1 MSRRYY
7 RGREEEAV
15 SPVIATILMVA
26 ITVVLAGTL
35 YVWAASLAESNT
47 DGSLSLYTFD
57 AKEALGTPTEATD
70 DNLAIITMNQGQ
82 DTTWAVL
89 SVKLSINGAA
99 STTCAVPGQ
108 TGGSCVVVDSSNDAS
123 MWSVGEDVTVLENG
137 ADLCSDSNCEMT
149 FSITNVR
156 TGQSLAKTSTGSS
169 LDAYTTPDNSDGD
182 VSDIQDSIT
191 IQGTSVLYSSQID
204 IAGFQ
209 IVHDDCINLDTAITE
224 TAFTLTNSQD
234 VVIAVS
240 LTGSTMSAGSG
251 TLLEEVGQITDDCIL
266 DYILVDSIGNII
278 DSGANIDY
286 TAVTTV
292 SNTVMIIDAILSGNA
307 HEETNTDFDL
317 NQDGNINVFDVIIS
331 LNQIV
336 EDNSNSDVCLADS
349 DCMAGGYCMNG
360 ACVYDDQDMDGV
372 SDSQDNCP
380 QNANADQADAD
391 QDDTGDSCDST
402 PFGPLTT
409 YYLDADGDTYGDASQ
424 TTEAYDQPSGYVTN
438 ANDCDDNDNT
448 LGDITNDADCD
459 GVITPSDCDD
469 GDNTLGDI
477 QDDADCDGVVTAD
490 DCDDYDATVYMLN
503 SEGNCA
509 PEPTY
514 TVVGL
519 DQTSGVNI
527 VGGNYVF
534 NDGVTYDPYLQY
546 GLGTGT
552 FVLTGIPTNHPF
564 AILNYGSSDIQYTG
578 DSTTQSTEF
587 VDGVTYDF
595 FYGDV
600 TITVTGNF
608 GTVSV
613 YCPYHGYMGGENL
626 FVYDSQYDI
635 ADTTPPVITVLGNN
649 PVTIEVGS
657 TYIDAGATADGGE
670 IVTSSGTVD
679 TNTVGAYTITYSA
692 TDSSGNQGTAT
703 RTVYVVDTNAPVITV
718 LGDNP
723 ATVELGSTY
732 SDAGATA
739 DGGETVTTSG
749 TVDTNTVGVYTI
761 TYTATDSSGNQG
773 IATRTVNVVDTTA
786 PVITVLGND
795 PETVEVGSTYTDAGA
810 TADGGETVTS
820 SGTVDTNTV
829 GDYTITYTAT
839 DSSNNAATATRTV
852 NVVDTTAPVMTLVGS
867 NPIDV
872 EAATTYTDAGATAQD
887 NYDGDIT
894 SSITTTNNIDMNT
907 VGTYSVIYNV
917 VDANGN
923 SAVPLIRTV
932 NVVDTTAPVI
942 TIIGSNPV
950 DIQVGSVYNDA
961 GATAADTLDG
971 DLSSSITVVNNV
983 DTNTVGTYT
992 VTYDVTD
999 SAGNQATQAVRTV
1012 NVNSAPNTP
1021 PSVDS
1026 VSLST
1031 SSSDGLVY
1039 SDVTLTCSSTVSDA
1053 DGDAVTTSTT
1063 WTADGNQIGTG
1074 SSITLTTTLVD
1085 IGDSVFCTV
1094 TPNDG
1099 TTDGSSVSSTAV
1111 TVSNYAPTINSVT
1124 IDNTSPTVGDTLT
1137 CSATSSDTEGHSL
1150 TTTYTWYVNSVEQS
1164 PTSPTFDTTGLS
1176 DNDVIYCSAR
1186 VEDTYGAAAVQQSST
1201 VTVTASSGPTTHY
1214 IDIVNFAFSPS
1225 SITISVGDTIIWT
1238 NYDSSSHTVTSDDGL
1253 FNSGGIS
1260 QSNTWSY
1267 TFTSAGTFGY
1277 HCSPH
1282 PGMTGT
1288 VIVQ

>member
-47 DGSLSLYTFD
+47 DGSLSLYTF
-57 AKEALGTPTEATD
+57 EARESPSSPTVNAD
-70 DNLAIITMNQGQ
+70 DGLAILTMTRGEP
-82 DTTWAVL
+82 TSWSVL
-89 SVKLSINGAA
+89 SVQLSVNGAA
-99 STTCAVPGQ
+99 SVACAVPGQ
-108 TGGSCVVVDSSNDAS
+108 TNGNCVVVDSSNDLS
-123 MWSVGEDVTVLENG
+123 SWTSGEEVTVFENG
-137 ADLCSDSNCEMT
+137 VDLCSDDNCEMT
-149 FSITNVR
+149 FSISNLR
-156 TGQSLAKTSTGSS
+156 TGQSLAKTSTGATTDATSGGYTNPTDTDENDDTSGDSS
-169 LDAYTTPDNSDGD
+169 QGGDDSD
-182 VSDIQDSIT
+182 
-191 IQGTSVLYSSQID
+191 QGTD
-204 IAGFQ
+204 
-209 IVHDDCINLDTAITE
+209 
-224 TAFTLTNSQD
+224 
-234 VVIAVS
+234 
-240 LTGSTMSAGSG
+240 
-251 TLLEEVGQITDDCIL
+251 
-266 DYILVDSIGNII
+266 
-278 DSGANIDY
+278 
-286 TAVTTV
+286 
-292 SNTVMIIDAILSGNA
+292 
-307 HEETNTDFDL
+307 
-317 NQDGNINVFDVIIS
+317 
-331 LNQIV
+331 
-336 EDNSNSDVCLADS
+336 DNSNSDQCTAS
-349 DCMAGGYCMNG
+349 SECMQGGYCMNG
-360 ACVYDDQDMDGV
+360 VCVYNDQDIDGIA
-372 SDSQDNCP
+372 DEQDNCP

-391 QDDTGDSCDST
+391 EDGTGDACDAT
-402 PFGPLTT
+402 PYGPMTT
-409 YYLDADGDTYGDASQ
+409 YYADTDGDTYGDANQPTDAYTQPAGYVTNSDDCNDQDASLNLLNSLGNCAPEPATYTYYRDADGDTYGDITQ
-424 TTEAYDQPSGYVTN
+424 TTQATSQPAGYVTN
-438 ANDCDDNDNT
+438 
-448 LGDITNDADCD
+448 
-459 GVITPSDCDD
+459 S
-469 GDNTLGDI
+469 
-477 QDDADCDGVVTAD
+477 D
-490 DCDDYDATVYMLN
+490 DCDDTDSTLNLLN
-503 SEGNCA
+503 SNGDCA

-578 DSTTQSTEF
+578 DSTTQSTDI

-595 FYGDV
+595 FHGDV

-657 TYIDAGATADGGE
+657 TYTDAGATADGGE
-670 IVTSSGTVD
+670 IVTSSGAVD

-732 SDAGATA
+732 TDAGATA

-810 TADGGETVTS
+810 TADGGETVTA

-829 GDYTITYTAT
+829 GVYTITYTAT
-839 DSSNNAATATRTV
+839 DISNNAATATRTV

-907 VGTYSVIYNV
+907 IGTYSVIYNV

-932 NVVDTTAPVI
+932 NVVDTTAPLI
-942 TIIGSNPV
+942 TIIGPNPV

-983 DTNTVGTYT
+983 DANTVGTYT

-999 SAGNQATQAVRTV
+999 SAGNQAVQAVRTV

-1026 VSLST
+1026 VTLSPT
-1031 SSSDGLVY
+1031 TAYTNDLITANAVFSDSDGQ
-1039 SDVTLTCSSTVSDA
+1039 TVSGDFVWHVVDSA
-1053 DGDAVTTSTT
+1053 TGLDTVVQTGSDNTLNGASFFDKDDAVY
-1063 WTADGNQIGTG
+1063 
-1074 SSITLTTTLVD
+1074 V
-1085 IGDSVFCTV
+1085 VV

-1099 TTDGSSVSSTAV
+1099 VDDGTSFTSLSITIANSAPSAPSVSISPDPAESGV
-1111 TVSNYAPTINSVT
+1111 DDLVCTVDVLSNDA
-1124 IDNTSPTVGDTLT
+1124 DGDTIAYT
-1137 CSATSSDTEGHSL
+1137 YVWRDDSGTVQQTTTESTDTSDTYFGSGTSVGTWSCEITAFDGTDYASPV
-1150 TTTYTWYVNSVEQS
+1150 TTTVIVNPP
-1164 PTSPTFDTTGLS
+1164 PT
-1176 DNDVIYCSAR
+1176 A
-1186 VEDTYGAAAVQQSST
+1186 
-1201 VTVTASSGPTTHY
+1201 PTTHY
-1214 IDIVNFAFSPS
+1214 IDIENFAFSPS
-1225 SITISVGDTIIWT
+1225 SITINVGDTIIWT
-1238 NYDSSSHTVTSDDGL
+1238 NNDAASHTVTSDDGL

-1267 TFTSAGTFGY
+1267 TFNSAGTFGY
-1277 HCSPH
+1277 HCAPH

>member
-47 DGSLSLYTFD
+47 DGSLSLYTF
-57 AKEALGTPTEATD
+57 EARESPSSPTVNAD
-70 DNLAIITMNQGQ
+70 DGLAILTMTRGEP
-82 DTTWAVL
+82 TSWSVL
-89 SVKLSINGAA
+89 SVQLSVNGAA
-99 STTCAVPGQ
+99 SVACAVPGQ
-108 TGGSCVVVDSSNDAS
+108 TNGNCVVVDSSNDLS
-123 MWSVGEDVTVLENG
+123 SWTSGEEVTVFENG
-137 ADLCSDSNCEMT
+137 VDLCSDENCEMT
-149 FSITNVR
+149 FSISNLR
-156 TGQSLAKTSTGSS
+156 TGQSLAKTSTGATT
-169 LDAYTTPDNSDGD
+169 DATSGGYTTPTDTDENDDTSGDSSQGGDDSD
-182 VSDIQDSIT
+182 
-191 IQGTSVLYSSQID
+191 QGTD
-204 IAGFQ
+204 
-209 IVHDDCINLDTAITE
+209 
-224 TAFTLTNSQD
+224 
-234 VVIAVS
+234 
-240 LTGSTMSAGSG
+240 
-251 TLLEEVGQITDDCIL
+251 
-266 DYILVDSIGNII
+266 
-278 DSGANIDY
+278 
-286 TAVTTV
+286 
-292 SNTVMIIDAILSGNA
+292 
-307 HEETNTDFDL
+307 
-317 NQDGNINVFDVIIS
+317 
-331 LNQIV
+331 
-336 EDNSNSDVCLADS
+336 DNSNSDQCTAS
-349 DCMAGGYCMNG
+349 SECMQGGYCMNG
-360 ACVYDDQDMDGV
+360 VCVYNDQDIDGIA
-372 SDSQDNCP
+372 DDQDNCP

-391 QDDTGDSCDST
+391 QDGTGDACDAT
-402 PFGPLTT
+402 PYGPMTT
-409 YYLDADGDTYGDASQ
+409 YYADADGDTYGDANQ
-424 TTEAYDQPSGYVTN
+424 PTDAYTQPAGYVTN
-438 ANDCDDNDNT
+438 SDDCNDQDASLNLLNSLGNCAPEPATYTYYRDADGDT
-448 LGDITNDADCD
+448 YGDITQTTQATSQPA
-459 GVITPSDCDD
+459 GY
-469 GDNTLGDI
+469 
-477 QDDADCDGVVTAD
+477 VTNSD
-490 DCDDYDATVYMLN
+490 DCDDTDSTLNLLN
-503 SEGNCA
+503 SNGDCA

-514 TVVGL
+514 TLVGL

-527 VGGNYVF
+527 VSGNYVF

-578 DSTTQSTEF
+578 DSTTQSTDI

-626 FVYDSQYDI
+626 FVYDSQYD
-635 ADTTPPVITVLGNN
+635 DTTPPVITVLGNN

-657 TYIDAGATADGGE
+657 TYTDAGATADGGE

-732 SDAGATA
+732 TDAGATA

-810 TADGGETVTS
+810 TADGGETVTA

-829 GDYTITYTAT
+829 GVYTITYTAT

-852 NVVDTTAPVMTLVGS
+852 NVVDTTAPVMTLVGN

-961 GATAADTLDG
+961 GATAADTLEG

-983 DTNTVGTYT
+983 DANTVGTYT

-1031 SSSDGLVY
+1031 SSNDGLVY

-1099 TTDGSSVSSTAV
+1099 TTDGSSVSSTTV

-1137 CSATSSDTEGHSL
+1137 CSATSSDVEGHSL
-1150 TTTYTWYVNSVEQS
+1150 TTTYTWYVNSIEQS

-1225 SITISVGDTIIWT
+1225 SITINVGDTIIWT
-1238 NYDSSSHTVTSDDGL
+1238 NNDAASHTVTSDDGL

-1260 QSNTWSY
+1260 QSSTWSY
-1267 TFTSAGTFGY
+1267 TFNSSGTFGY
-1277 HCSPH
+1277 HCAPH

>member
-1 MSRRYY
+1 
-7 RGREEEAV
+7 
-15 SPVIATILMVA
+15 
-26 ITVVLAGTL
+26 
-35 YVWAASLAESNT
+35 AESNT
-47 DGSLSLYTFD
+47 DGSLSLYTF
-57 AKEALGTPTEATD
+57 EARESPSSPTVNAD
-70 DNLAIITMNQGQ
+70 DGLAILTMTRGEP
-82 DTTWAVL
+82 TSWSVL
-89 SVKLSINGAA
+89 SVQLSVNGAA
-99 STTCAVPGQ
+99 SVACAVPGQ
-108 TGGSCVVVDSSNDAS
+108 TNGNCVVVDSSNDLS
-123 MWSVGEDVTVLENG
+123 SWTSGEEVTVFENG
-137 ADLCSDSNCEMT
+137 VDLCSDENCEMT
-149 FSITNVR
+149 FSISNLR
-156 TGQSLAKTSTGSS
+156 TGQSLAKTSTGATT
-169 LDAYTTPDNSDGD
+169 DATSGGYTTPTDTDENDDTSGDSSQGGDNSD
-182 VSDIQDSIT
+182 
-191 IQGTSVLYSSQID
+191 QGTD
-204 IAGFQ
+204 
-209 IVHDDCINLDTAITE
+209 
-224 TAFTLTNSQD
+224 
-234 VVIAVS
+234 
-240 LTGSTMSAGSG
+240 
-251 TLLEEVGQITDDCIL
+251 
-266 DYILVDSIGNII
+266 
-278 DSGANIDY
+278 
-286 TAVTTV
+286 
-292 SNTVMIIDAILSGNA
+292 
-307 HEETNTDFDL
+307 
-317 NQDGNINVFDVIIS
+317 
-331 LNQIV
+331 
-336 EDNSNSDVCLADS
+336 DNSNSDQCTAS
-349 DCMAGGYCMNG
+349 SECMQGGYCMNG
-360 ACVYDDQDMDGV
+360 VCVYNDQDIDGIA
-372 SDSQDNCP
+372 DEQDNCP

-391 QDDTGDSCDST
+391 QDGTGDACDAT
-402 PFGPLTT
+402 PYGPMTT
-409 YYLDADGDTYGDASQ
+409 YYADADGDTYGDANQ
-424 TTEAYDQPSGYVTN
+424 LTDAYTQPAGYVTN
-438 ANDCDDNDNT
+438 SDDCNDQDASLNLLNSLGNCAPEPATYTYYRDADGDT
-448 LGDITNDADCD
+448 YGDITQTTQATSQPA
-459 GVITPSDCDD
+459 GY
-469 GDNTLGDI
+469 
-477 QDDADCDGVVTAD
+477 VTNSD
-490 DCDDYDATVYMLN
+490 DCDDTDSTLNLLN
-503 SEGNCA
+503 SNGDCA

-578 DSTTQSTEF
+578 DSTTQSTDI

-657 TYIDAGATADGGE
+657 TYTDAGATADGGE

-732 SDAGATA
+732 TDAGATA

-786 PVITVLGND
+786 PVITVLGNN

-810 TADGGETVTS
+810 TADGGETVTA

-829 GDYTITYTAT
+829 GVYTITYTAT

-867 NPIDV
+867 NPVNV

-917 VDANGN
+917 ADANGN

-950 DIQVGSVYNDA
+950 DIQVGSVYSDA

-983 DTNTVGTYT
+983 DANTVGTYT

-1031 SSSDGLVY
+1031 SSNDGLVY

-1137 CSATSSDTEGHSL
+1137 CSATSSDAEGHSL

-1225 SITISVGDTIIWT
+1225 SITINVGDTIIWT
-1238 NYDSSSHTVTSDDGL
+1238 NLDSSSHTVTSDDGI

-1260 QSNTWSY
+1260 KDNTWSY